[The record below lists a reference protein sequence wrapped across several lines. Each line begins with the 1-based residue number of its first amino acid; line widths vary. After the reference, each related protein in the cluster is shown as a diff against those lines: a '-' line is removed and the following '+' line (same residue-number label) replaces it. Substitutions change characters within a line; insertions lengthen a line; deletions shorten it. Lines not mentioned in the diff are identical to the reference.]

1 MLPLTPVL
9 KHKKQYFLQKTFS
22 FLFIMLFVK
31 FKFLSKIKL
40 YLFISLSVTTNYF
53 LKQYSGHLS
62 DLDLHIIWTQE
73 TLLYLYLI
81 FVLYHNGIAG
91 FMKYIL
97 CTVHD
102 NMYS

>member
-1 MLPLTPVL
+1 
-9 KHKKQYFLQKTFS
+9 
-22 FLFIMLFVK
+22 MLFVK

-73 TLLYLYLI
+73 TIVFIFDICFISQWQCRLYEI
-81 FVLYHNGIAG
+81 
-91 FMKYIL
+91 
-97 CTVHD
+97 
-102 NMYS
+102 YSCYCS

>member
-1 MLPLTPVL
+1 
-9 KHKKQYFLQKTFS
+9 
-22 FLFIMLFVK
+22 MLFVK

-40 YLFISLSVTTNYF
+40 YLFISLSATTNYF

-81 FVLYHNGIAG
+81 FVLYHNGNAG

-97 CTVHD
+97 CTVHECRHECRQ
-102 NMYS
+102 NNSLKCAAFILALI

>member
-1 MLPLTPVL
+1 
-9 KHKKQYFLQKTFS
+9 
-22 FLFIMLFVK
+22 MLFVK

-40 YLFISLSVTTNYF
+40 YLFISLSATTNYF

-81 FVLYHNGIAG
+81 FVLYHNGNAG

-97 CTVHD
+97 CTVHECRRRHECRQ
-102 NMYS
+102 NNSLKCAAFILALI